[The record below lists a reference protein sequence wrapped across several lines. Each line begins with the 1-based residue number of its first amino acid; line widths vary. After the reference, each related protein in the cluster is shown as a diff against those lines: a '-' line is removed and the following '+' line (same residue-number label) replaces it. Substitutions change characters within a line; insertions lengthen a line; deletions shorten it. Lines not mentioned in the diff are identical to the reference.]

1 MNAMQFAV
9 GAELLAAPGQNLM
22 SVGLMPYIPHDA
34 VVRSIVHIVQS
45 HSQFH
50 GTQARCQV
58 AGIDRQLVHDVT
70 PEFFTDLRQLVDLQ
84 LAQIVGILNMVQQPE
99 IFLRL
104 LILVVFLLFC
114 H

>member
-58 AGIDRQLVHDVT
+58 AGIDRQLVHDVA
-70 PEFFTDLRQLVDLQ
+70 PEFFTNLRQLVDLQ
-84 LAQIVGILNMVQQPE
+84 LSQVIGIFYVGQQSE
-99 IFLRL
+99 VAFHL
-104 LILVVFLLFC
+104 LLLVVFLLFC